1 MNRALL
7 VVSFLVSVML
17 SGCATAPP
25 AKDYTSFNAAAPRS
39 ILVVPVVNRSVDVT
53 ATDYM
58 LSTLSIPLAEKGYYV
73 FPVHM
78 VKRVLEDDGLSD
90 ADLVHNT
97 PAERLGKLFG
107 ADSILYVIIDRWDA
121 QYFVLGT
128 TVTVA
133 LSYVIKDGRD
143 GKELWSHRQEMS
155 YTPQSVGGG
164 DPLSLLVTMAV
175 NAAITK
181 AAPNYMPLAHRANAF
196 SFYIPGQGIPPG
208 PYKDKNNDDTM
219 YLMSVML
226 SK

>member
-1 MNRALL
+1 MKSLILL
-7 VVSFLVSVML
+7 VTFLVSML
-17 SGCATAPP
+17 AGCATAPP
-25 AKDYTSFNAAAPRS
+25 AKDYSNFNSAAPRS
-39 ILVVPVVNRSVDVT
+39 ILVVPVVNRSVDVM

-107 ADSILYVIIDRWDA
+107 ADSILYVIIERWDA
-121 QYFVLGT
+121 QYYVLGT
-128 TVTVA
+128 TVTVG
-133 LSYVIKDGRD
+133 LSYVLKDGRD
-143 GKELWSHRQEMS
+143 GKELWRHKQEMS
-155 YTPQSVGGG
+155 YTPQSGGGG
-164 DPLSLLVTMAV
+164 DPLTLLVTMAV

-181 AAPNYMPLAHRANAF
+181 AAPNYMPLAHKANAF

-219 YLMSVML
+219 YLMGVML
-226 SK
+226 LK